1 MSDVKRVEKINR
13 LLDIYG
19 RLLTKSQFE
28 IMSDYYYCDLSLSEI
43 SEIRKITR
51 TAVSD
56 AIKNATKKLENYEQ
70 KLGVCRV
77 FDSMKSSENSKLID
91 EIEERIKDGI
101 WVIEWKIS
109 AHPKE
114 D

>member
-77 FDSMKSSENSKLID
+77 FDSMKNSENSKLID
-91 EIEERIKDGI
+91 EIEERIKDG
-101 WVIEWKIS
+101 V
-109 AHPKE
+109 
-114 D
+114 

>member
-1 MSDVKRVEKINR
+1 MNDVKKVEKINR

-19 RLLTKSQFE
+19 RLLTKQQYE

-56 AIKNATKKLENYEQ
+56 AIKNATKKLENFEQ
-70 KLGVCRV
+70 KLGICKV
-77 FDSMKSSENSKLID
+77 FNSVKNADNEQIIN
-91 EIEERIKDGI
+91 EIEERMKDGI
-101 WVIEWKIS
+101 
-109 AHPKE
+109 
-114 D
+114 